1 VLFVVIPQQ
10 AEFLFHP
17 LLTRLNRFNAY
28 KSGHI
33 EIHRLAIVPF
43 SHRPF
48 SNGNSTKEVLNNM
61 KSRQLFSSI
70 LAVLFLF
77 PMMGAFAQQA
87 RNSGSIEVITTFD
100 YPGVGNS
107 TLPQKINEIGDIVG
121 EFIDSSGVVRGFTR
135 FVNGNFSA
143 PIVDPNDTVGFTEGR
158 GINNFRKV
166 VGDYAAT
173 DGTLHSFSLFGNH
186 FTEYDV
192 PNAVQTN
199 LLGINELGDLT
210 GGFDPDG
217 GGVFQGFIDRR
228 GTITSFSVPNAASTF
243 TYELNDTRRLAVG
256 YYIDASGI
264 LHGYYRDHNGTLHF
278 PIDPPGS
285 VATVLFGV
293 GDTNFV
299 VGRYADAAGA
309 THGLFFVPPDNF
321 FTFDY
326 PGSTFTSLN
335 GINLFGFIC
344 GRFNDAAG
352 IGHGFIARLRG
363 IPHGNGAN
371 QLATPLNTP
380 SLATPLDQS
389 RSAWGGVTPAR

>member
-1 VLFVVIPQQ
+1 MKPKQVFV
-10 AEFLFHP
+10 
-17 LLTRLNRFNAY
+17 
-28 KSGHI
+28 
-33 EIHRLAIVPF
+33 
-43 SHRPF
+43 
-48 SNGNSTKEVLNNM
+48 
-61 KSRQLFSSI
+61 SI
-70 LAVLFLF
+70 LAVLFVF
-77 PMMGAFAQQA
+77 PLMGVFAQQA
-87 RNSGSIEVITTFD
+87 ANSGSIEVITTFD
-100 YPGVGNS
+100 YPGAGNS

-121 EFIDSSGVVRGFTR
+121 EFIDSAGVTRGFTR
-135 FVNGNFSA
+135 FVNGSFSQ
-143 PIVDPNDTVGFTEGR
+143 PIVNPNDTVGFTEGR

-166 VGDYAAT
+166 VGDYAAS
-173 DGTLHSFSLFGNH
+173 DGTLHSFFLWGTT

-192 PNAVQTN
+192 PSAIQTN

-210 GGFDPDG
+210 GGLDPDG
-217 GGVFQGFIDRR
+217 SGIFQGFIDRH
-228 GTITSFSVPNAASTF
+228 GTITSFGVPAAASTF

-256 YYIDASGI
+256 YYIDGAGI
-264 LHGYYRDHNGTLHF
+264 LHGYYRDHNGALHF

-293 GDTNFV
+293 SDFNFV
-299 VGRYADAAGA
+299 VGRYADASGA

-371 QLATPLNTP
+371 QLVTSLNTP
-380 SLATPLDQS
+380 SLTAPLHKS
-389 RSAWGGVTPAR
+389 PSGWGGAMPER

>member
-1 VLFVVIPQQ
+1 
-10 AEFLFHP
+10 
-17 LLTRLNRFNAY
+17 
-28 KSGHI
+28 
-33 EIHRLAIVPF
+33 
-43 SHRPF
+43 
-48 SNGNSTKEVLNNM
+48 
-61 KSRQLFSSI
+61 
-70 LAVLFLF
+70 
-77 PMMGAFAQQA
+77 
-87 RNSGSIEVITTFD
+87 
-100 YPGVGNS
+100 
-107 TLPQKINEIGDIVG
+107 LPQKINEIGDIVG
-121 EFIDSSGVVRGFTR
+121 EFIDSSGVVRGFVR
-135 FVNGNFSA
+135 FVNGRFSA

-166 VGDYAAT
+166 VGDYAAS
-173 DGTLHSFSLFGNH
+173 DGTLHSFFLFGST

-192 PNAVQTN
+192 PSAVQTN

-217 GGVFQGFIDRR
+217 SGVFQGFIDRR
-228 GTITSFSVPNAASTF
+228 GTITSFSVPDAASTF
-243 TYELNDTRRLAVG
+243 AYELNDTRRLAVG

-293 GDTNFV
+293 SDTNFV

-309 THGLFFVPPDNF
+309 THGLFFFPPDNF

-344 GRFNDAAG
+344 GRYNDAAG
-352 IGHGFIARLRG
+352 IGHGFIARLKG
-363 IPHGNGAN
+363 IPRGNGAGTEMKAN
-371 QLATPLNTP
+371 VSP
-380 SLATPLDQS
+380 SLVTPLDS
-389 RSAWGGVTPAR
+389 SPSPWGGAVPAR